1 MKKVE
6 ALGLLI
12 SKLEGFN
19 VSHQINLTAQQVSS
33 VKYQDLSL
41 DSLDMLEYAME
52 LEDAFEIEIEI
63 EDIPPEA
70 TLSELADHLL
80 SLKAN

>member
-1 MKKVE
+1 MKKAE
-6 ALGLLI
+6 ALGLVI

-19 VSHQINLTAQQVSS
+19 VSHQIILTAQQVSS
-33 VKYQDLSL
+33 VKFQDLML

-52 LEDAFEIEIEI
+52 LEDVFEIEIEI
-63 EDIPPEA
+63 EDFPPEA
-70 TLSELADHLL
+70 TLIELADHLL